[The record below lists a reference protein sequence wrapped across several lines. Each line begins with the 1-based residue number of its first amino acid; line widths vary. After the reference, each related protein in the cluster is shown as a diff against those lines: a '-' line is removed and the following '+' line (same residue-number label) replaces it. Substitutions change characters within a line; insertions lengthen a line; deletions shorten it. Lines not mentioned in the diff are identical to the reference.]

1 MSQRKTSN
9 NSNNNDITF
18 YHYSR
23 FENIKIIN
31 KNVYKADIKKIISQQ
46 KKTVAEVVVVL
57 KCISLNNN
65 FTLNDLIN
73 EVKRHRK
80 LEISDNILKFYG
92 ITKHENTNN
101 YMIVR
106 EYSNNGSLRQYLRTN
121 FQKLDWNVKLNLSK
135 QIANALMNLHSN
147 NIIHGKLTSESILV
161 HNGAIKLNDF
171 GIKYLKT
178 LFTTITIP
186 IQYTD
191 SRYLELFNK
200 SLDIYSLGIIL
211 WEISCDENTNNYMI
225 VREYSNNGSLRQ
237 YLRTNF
243 QKLDWN
249 VKLNLSKQIAN
260 ALMNLHSNNIIH
272 GKLTSESIL
281 VHNGAIKL
289 NDFGIKYLKTLFT
302 TITIPIQ
309 YTDSRYL
316 ELFNKSLD
324 IYSLGI
330 ILWEISCDGILPF
343 ENESLTKLSSALS
356 STNNNIIDLINDI
369 IAKGKKKNCLKHHGN
384 SRPDI
389 IEVVSDLSEINIVS
403 DINLTN
409 NLEKPN
415 EKVQSNPPHI
425 NFATTTINNFNI
437 SVIKKLFEFYIN
449 LFETQSQAIRPIMMN
464 DYIKEH
470 NLNSVKILH
479 KMIRY
484 SSNYWFT
491 SLIGFFYQNGIGT
504 VIDNKM
510 AFKFFCLAANERIFM
525 KNISSN
531 LSLRK
536 FYNINKEIGIIRLA
550 HMYCHGLGVER
561 DLEKCFQIY
570 SKAAG
575 EGSHAALSCM
585 ANCYEKGHGVE
596 KNKEKAFELFLK
608 SEKGDPHTQ
617 FNVGTCFRNGS
628 GIAKDETKGLQWF
641 IKSAL
646 SGNIDAI
653 YEIGHYY
660 DKGICVDVDKNEAFK
675 WYFKGAEK
683 GDSWAQY
690 KLGIFYEYGN
700 GIDQNQVKAFE
711 WYKKAAENGL
721 SNSQYRLGE
730 CFYDGYGTK
739 KDIVNAIYWLNKA
752 NENEFVSNG
761 LLYEIIELYNHN
773 IIPH

>member
-65 FTLNDLIN
+65 FTLNNFIN

-92 ITKHENTNN
+92 ITKQENTNN

-106 EYSNNGSLRQYLRTN
+106 EYANNGSLRQYLRTN

-135 QIANALMNLHSN
+135 QIANSLMNLHSN
-147 NIIHGKLTSESILV
+147 NIIHGKLTSE
-161 HNGAIKLNDF
+161 
-171 GIKYLKT
+171 
-178 LFTTITIP
+178 
-186 IQYTD
+186 
-191 SRYLELFNK
+191 R
-200 SLDIYSLGIIL
+200 
-211 WEISCDENTNNYMI
+211 
-225 VREYSNNGSLRQ
+225 
-237 YLRTNF
+237 
-243 QKLDWN
+243 
-249 VKLNLSKQIAN
+249 
-260 ALMNLHSNNIIH
+260 
-272 GKLTSESIL
+272 
-281 VHNGAIKL
+281 
-289 NDFGIKYLKTLFT
+289 
-302 TITIPIQ
+302 
-309 YTDSRYL
+309 
-316 ELFNKSLD
+316 
-324 IYSLGI
+324 I

-369 IAKGKKKNCLKHHGN
+369 ITKGKREKCIPGIPPKYKEIYADCLKHHGN

-403 DINLTN
+403 DINVTN
-409 NLEKPN
+409 NLENPNEKNESLTKLSSALSSTNNNIIDLINDIITKGKREKCIPGIPPKYKEIYADCLKHHGNSRPDIIEVVSDLSEINIVSDINVTNNLENPN

-425 NFATTTINNFNI
+425 NFATTTTNNFNI
-437 SVIKKLFEFYIN
+437 SVIKKLFEFFIN
-449 LFETQSQAIRPIMMN
+449 LFKTQSRAIRPIMMN

-491 SLIGFFYQNGIGT
+491 SLIGFFIR
-504 VIDNKM
+504 M
-510 AFKFFCLAANERIFM
+510 ASGL
-525 KNISSN
+525 
-531 LSLRK
+531 K

-550 HMYCHGLGVER
+550 HVYCHGLGVER

-575 EGSHAALSCM
+575 EGSHAACRCM
-585 ANCYEKGHGVE
+585 ANCYENGNGVE
-596 KNKEKAFELFLK
+596 KNKEKAFELYLK
-608 SEKGDPHTQ
+608 SEKGDPQTQ
-617 FNVGTCFRNGS
+617 FNVGSCFVNGV

-653 YEIGHYY
+653 YEIGYHY
-660 DKGICVDVDKNEAFK
+660 DKGICVDVDKNESFK

-683 GDSWAQY
+683 GYSWAQY
-690 KLGIFYEYGN
+690 KLGIFCEYGN
-700 GIDQNQVKAFE
+700 GINQNQVKAFE

-721 SNSQYRLGE
+721 SNSQFRLGE
-730 CFYDGYGTK
+730 CFYNGYGTK
-739 KDIVNAIYWLNKA
+739 KDIVKAIYWLNKA
-752 NENEFVSNG
+752 NENEFFYNR
-761 LLYEIIELYNHN
+761 LLYEIIELYN
-773 IIPH
+773 

>member
-23 FENIKIIN
+23 FENIKKIN

-65 FTLNDLIN
+65 FTLNDFIN
-73 EVKRHRK
+73 EVKKHRK

-92 ITKHENTNN
+92 ITKQENTNN

-106 EYSNNGSLRQYLRTN
+106 EYANNGSLRQYLRTN

-171 GIKYLKT
+171 GIKYLK
-178 LFTTITIP
+178 
-186 IQYTD
+186 
-191 SRYLELFNK
+191 S
-200 SLDIYSLGIIL
+200 
-211 WEISCDENTNNYMI
+211 
-225 VREYSNNGSLRQ
+225 
-237 YLRTNF
+237 
-243 QKLDWN
+243 
-249 VKLNLSKQIAN
+249 
-260 ALMNLHSNNIIH
+260 
-272 GKLTSESIL
+272 
-281 VHNGAIKL
+281 
-289 NDFGIKYLKTLFT
+289 LFT

-369 IAKGKKKNCLKHHGN
+369 IAKGKKEKCIPGIPPKYKEIYADCLKHHGN

-403 DINLTN
+403 NINLTN

-415 EKVQSNPPHI
+415 EKVQSSPPHI

-437 SVIKKLFEFYIN
+437 SVIKKLFEFYNN

-484 SSNYWFT
+484 SSNHWFT

-510 AFKFFCLAANERIFM
+510 AFKFFSLAANERIFM

-550 HMYCHGLGVER
+550 HMYRHGLGVER

-617 FNVGTCFRNGS
+617 FNVGTCFRNGL

-646 SGNIDAI
+646 SGNINAI

-700 GIDQNQVKAFE
+700 GIDRNQVKAFE

-739 KDIVNAIYWLNKA
+739 KDIFTAQLDKFLVPQHERDKFLRVIESVDELCDLLSKEVSHLQAECAKIYRWMLERYALIEKTIEFEKEEWRKSCWLNLVK
-752 NENEFVSNG
+752 
-761 LLYEIIELYNHN
+761 IEGKL
-773 IIPH
+773 ISMVL